1 MQIMITTSASRPP
14 RVLQFSPWSLT
25 LSIVALM
32 LPLLLVTMVVYHAL
46 LIHAAHAQWPVVS
59 DALRFVERQDLA
71 QRDRFVRENL
81 DAMAEKL
88 GDLQARLL
96 RMEAVSE
103 RVAGMAGMK
112 PADFEAIEAPASGAS
127 APASGGPLAT
137 LRMGSG
143 VDQPT
148 TGDTYDKLQAILNE
162 MGNISDHNTDVLTL
176 IESRLFESRLDALML
191 PSSSPVPGVI
201 GSGFG
206 FRTDPFTGRTALH
219 TGLDFPSPIGT
230 PIVAAAGGVV
240 VTAQFH
246 PQYGN
251 MVEVDHSNGLV
262 TRYAHTSKM
271 LVKPGDLV
279 KRGQTIAWVGTTGRS
294 TGPHLHFEVL
304 VQGVQQNPLRFLA
317 KK

>member
-1 MQIMITTSASRPP
+1 MQIMITTSASKPP
-14 RVLQFSPWSLT
+14 RVLQFSALSLT

-32 LPLLLVTMVVYHAL
+32 LPLLLVTMLAYHAL
-46 LIHAAHAQWPVVS
+46 FIHGARAQWPVVS
-59 DALRFVERQDLA
+59 DALRFIERQDVA

-81 DAMAEKL
+81 DAMANKL

-112 PADFEAIEAPASGAS
+112 PADFMAIEAPAAAVS
-127 APASGGPLAT
+127 AASGGPLAT
-137 LRMGSG
+137 LRMGNEF
-143 VDQPT
+143 DQPLP
-148 TGDTYDKLQAILNE
+148 GDTYEQLQTVLNE
-162 MGNISDHNTDVLTL
+162 MDRISDHNTDVLTL

-206 FRTDPFTGRTALH
+206 FRTDPFSGRTALH
-219 TGLDFPSPIGT
+219 TGLDFPSPVGT

-251 MVEVDHSNGLV
+251 MVEIDHSNGLV
-262 TRYAHTSKM
+262 TRYAHTSRM
-271 LVKPGDLV
+271 LVKPGDLA
-279 KRGQTIAWVGTTGRS
+279 KRGQTIAWVGSTGRS

>member
-1 MQIMITTSASRPP
+1 MQVMITTSASKPP
-14 RVLQFSPWSLT
+14 RVLQFSPWSLG

-32 LPLLLVTMVVYHAL
+32 LPLLLVAMLAYHML
-46 LIHAAHAQWPVVS
+46 LIHATHANWPLVS
-59 DALRFVERQDLA
+59 DALRFIERQDLA

-81 DAMAEKL
+81 DAMANKL

-112 PADFEAIEAPASGAS
+112 PEDFQTIEAPAGAAS
-127 APASGGPLAT
+127 AAAGGPLAT
-137 LRMGSG
+137 LRTGSG
-143 VDQPT
+143 VELPT
-148 TGDTYDKLQAILNE
+148 AGDNYEKLQAILNE

-206 FRTDPFTGRTALH
+206 FRSDPFTGRTALH
-219 TGLDFPSPIGT
+219 TGLDFPSPTGT

-279 KRGQTIAWVGTTGRS
+279 KRGQTVALVGTTGRS